1 MSVEN
6 EDDDNL
12 DAEASEAEVESE
24 SEVDAEAD
32 VDAGPASAGRAEP
45 VEFHSS
51 ETHRKLRDQLDA
63 EIQAFLAAGGS
74 IEQVEPN
81 VSARPPIIT
90 ASVSDDAS

>member
-32 VDAGPASAGRAEP
+32 AGPVSAGRPEP
-45 VEFHSS
+45 VEFHST

-74 IEQVEPN
+74 IEKVEPN
-81 VSARPPIIT
+81 ASARPPIIT

>member
-1 MSVEN
+1 MSVES

-24 SEVDAEAD
+24 SEADAEA
-32 VDAGPASAGRAEP
+32 DAGPASAARGEP

-51 ETHRKLRDQLDA
+51 ETHRKPRDQLDA

-74 IEQVEPN
+74 IEKVEPN
-81 VSARPPIIT
+81 ASARPPIIT
-90 ASVSDDAS
+90 ASVSDDVS